1 MSDPAYDLAQYI
13 EDLNRITREESD
25 DKTIV
30 RLVAPL
36 ARKFVASP
44 GWLKDEDYKCD
55 EEQGFGVHLL
65 HEEEDHGNAVF
76 ILAWLP
82 DHGTPP
88 HNHKTWGVVVG
99 IEGAERETWWRRLD
113 DGSKSGY
120 ADLKRETENMVGT
133 GQVSCVLP
141 EDIHTVWNETDKV
154 SVSRHTYGKHINF
167 TGRSEFDP
175 EAKTEAKF
183 IVTVD

>member
-13 EDLNRITREESD
+13 EDLNRITRQESD

-36 ARKFVASP
+36 ARKFAASP
-44 GWLKDEDYKCD
+44 GWLKDEYYKCD
-55 EEQGFGVHLL
+55 EDQGFGVHLL

-113 DGSKSGY
+113 DGCTPGY
-120 ADLKRETENMVGT
+120 ADLKRQTENTVGP
-133 GQVSCVLP
+133 GQVSCVLA

-154 SVSRHTYGKHINF
+154 SVSLHTYGKHINF

-175 EAKTEAKF
+175 EAKTEEKF